1 MGCKGSFICYAT
13 PLGGGGPLI
22 YYEALL
28 KKQGGGVY
36 KVPLGI
42 ARGFSGQTLSA
53 MNKRVFSL
61 CASSPSGKPIYQ
73 SLHANSCTFFY
84 QNA

>member
-22 YYEALL
+22 YYEALF

-42 ARGFSGQTLSA
+42 ARGFSGQTL
-53 MNKRVFSL
+53 
-61 CASSPSGKPIYQ
+61 Q
-73 SLHANSCTFFY
+73 
-84 QNA
+84 Q